1 MFKSFTT
8 SQTKPTS
15 YREEIVARK
24 RLYRPPVT
32 DGLTLWLDPRN
43 YRGSGDWY
51 DRSRVGGAAVL
62 NNGVVHNDDYF
73 TFDAVDDFMRV
84 TRSDFTELG
93 YGYQEITVNMFFR
106 QPEGASNS
114 GNLITVENSFEIAA
128 RQQSGARGYIEYAS
142 NPWAWR
148 SAASLAFLD
157 DTWYMLTYVHT
168 FSNRQ
173 IYFNGE
179 LVFDNTVFADNG
191 YLNSPARTYQYLTI
205 AGRYEGTSDNF
216 GGDIGSVYIHD
227 RAMSQREIQY
237 MFDLD
242 RGRYGI

>member
-62 NNGVVHNDDYF
+62 NNGVVHNGDYF
-73 TFDAVDDFMRV
+73 TFDGVDDYMRL
-84 TRSDFTELG
+84 TRSDFTNAG
-93 YGYQEITVNMFFR
+93 FNYQEITVNMFFR
-106 QPEGASNS
+106 NNGIG
-114 GNLITVENSFEIAA
+114 GNIITLENSFELHSTPTG
-128 RQQSGARGYIEYAS
+128 RVDYAS

-148 SAASLAFLD
+148 YSADGAYPRNN
-157 DTWYMLTYVHT
+157 WYMITYVHT
-168 FSNRQ
+168 LNNRQ
-173 IYFNGE
+173 MYMNGE
-179 LVFDNTVFADNG
+179 LAYDNASTVNSADSG
-191 YLNSPARTYQYLTI
+191 YLNAPKAEGWLTI
-205 AGRYEGTSDNF
+205 AGRHAGDASNF

-227 RAMSQREIQY
+227 RALSQREIQY

>member
-15 YREEIVARK
+15 YREEIVSRN

-32 DGLTLWLDPRN
+32 DGLKLWLDPRS

-62 NNGVVHNDDYF
+62 NNGVVHNGDYF
-73 TFDAVDDFMRV
+73 TFDGVDDFMRV
-84 TRSDFTELG
+84 TRSDFTQAG
-93 YGYQEITVNMFFR
+93 FNYQEITVNMFFR
-106 QPEGASNS
+106 NTGGGAVT
-114 GNLITVENSFEIAA
+114 GNIITLENSFELASISNG
-128 RQQSGARGYIEYAS
+128 RIDYAS

-148 SAASLAFLD
+148 YST
-157 DTWYMLTYVHT
+157 DTYPVNNWYMITYVHT
-168 FSNRQ
+168 LNNRQ
-173 IYFNGE
+173 MYVNGE
-179 LVFDNTVFADNG
+179 LAYDNASTSNSADSG
-191 YLNSPARTYQYLTI
+191 YLIAPRSGEDFLTI
-205 AGRYEGTSDNF
+205 GSRRLGATSNF

-227 RAMSQREIQY
+227 RALSQREIQY